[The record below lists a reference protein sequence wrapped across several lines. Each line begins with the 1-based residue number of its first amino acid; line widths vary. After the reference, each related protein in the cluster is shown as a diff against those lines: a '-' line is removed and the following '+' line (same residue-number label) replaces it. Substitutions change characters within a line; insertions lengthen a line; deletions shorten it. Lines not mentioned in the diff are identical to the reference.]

1 MDKSI
6 SCVKI
11 RMLFNV
17 QLCVTFL
24 MGPNAEEEGQIE
36 EGHHG
41 LVGDL
46 ETKLQVPQPV
56 HLLNEPATS
65 LLIF

>member
-1 MDKSI
+1 
-6 SCVKI
+6 
-11 RMLFNV
+11 
-17 QLCVTFL
+17 